1 MLYVFADSTK
11 GWTING
17 AALKDRFF
25 APGYEKPRPP
35 RQTGY
40 SKSHCFALYS
50 RGKISGGDFF
60 MITRREIVKGA
71 VTAGAAALAWRP
83 DMVLASASQ
92 PSTPVNFEVPEG
104 ACDCHVHTF
113 DPAHFPYSSARP
125 YTPEPVSVNELQSL
139 HKALHISRVIVVQTT
154 TYGTDNSGV
163 LDALKKLGSRAHGV
177 AVIDE
182 KTPESALDEMDRAG
196 IRGIRL
202 NLETAGETD
211 PAAGRKRFQAAL
223 ERIKNRKWHIQIY
236 ARLTVIDGIK
246 DLVASAP
253 MPVVFDHFGGMQAGL
268 GPNQPGFAAL
278 MTLIRT
284 AKAYVKISA
293 PYRSSTNA
301 PDYPDVAP
309 MARALVASNPQR
321 ILWGSDWPHPGIP
334 VPGRSNSEI
343 TPFFQ
348 IDDGL
353 VLNLLPKW
361 VPDAATRK
369 TILVENPARLYGF

>member
-1 MLYVFADSTK
+1 
-11 GWTING
+11 
-17 AALKDRFF
+17 
-25 APGYEKPRPP
+25 
-35 RQTGY
+35 
-40 SKSHCFALYS
+40 
-50 RGKISGGDFF
+50 
-60 MITRREIVKGA
+60 
-71 VTAGAAALAWRP
+71 
-83 DMVLASASQ
+83 MVLASASQ